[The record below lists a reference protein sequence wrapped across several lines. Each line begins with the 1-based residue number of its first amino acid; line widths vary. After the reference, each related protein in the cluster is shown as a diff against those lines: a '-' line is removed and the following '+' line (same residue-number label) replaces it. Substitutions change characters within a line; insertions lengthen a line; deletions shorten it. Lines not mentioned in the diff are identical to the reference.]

1 MKLSNLIL
9 PILLSVLLF
18 LMLVPLFFFAG
29 ELTCV
34 LEMIMI
40 ASLACI
46 SFVIAFFDL
55 KVSTTIL
62 TLIAISFFIPVINA
76 QLLPDTIRFPTFEM
90 QPNMQ
95 IEVQEIPIQ
104 LNKESIRYQTLQ
116 FSYILILFYL
126 LEYLVYAIFIIAL
139 PSLVFFKKTPIKAS
153 TSNFHKLCQRIA
165 GKMNVKMPKIYLLK
179 EPEVISFGEGERNAV
194 IGIYEKCDLSEDEL
208 EPIFIHEFSH
218 IKSDVSF
225 HSLNY
230 LLNKFHGKFGYLTGL
245 AFLCVAAWFINM
257 LSRTLEVF
265 SNSNQIEGLSIA
277 INNLMPFYIA
287 ILSLAEIIFFKS
299 ILALNPVILNPS
311 PQIGEFRADL
321 MTFLEVGEEK
331 LINSIHSLRS
341 LKLEYFLKHPQ
352 VKSSLFSKIS
362 DVYSKLEKKI
372 VTPKEYSDWLEY
384 FRESF
389 SNVIIGRASDSP
401 PDKLRVD
408 FIKFV
413 DKLVNETVSFHQ
425 SKERVE
431 IGLLWGIKTAIF
443 NDKIALYEFYRD
455 FRKISISDKKKV
467 IGYLLKNLDHF
478 NAKSC
483 SSETDVELVDVII
496 IVIML
501 IVDGSIS
508 LRASN
513 GFNKIGLEGDGR

>member
-1 MKLSNLIL
+1 MKLSNLML
-9 PILLSVLLF
+9 PFLLLVLLI
-18 LMLVPLFFFAG
+18 LMLTPLLFVAG
-29 ELTCV
+29 ELTYILKLV
-34 LEMIMI
+34 MLAGLIWLPFII
-40 ASLACI
+40 ALFAP
-46 SFVIAFFDL
+46 

-62 TLIAISFFIPVINA
+62 TLIAVGFLIPLLNV
-76 QLLPDTIRFPTFEM
+76 QLMPDTIHFPTFEI
-90 QPNMQ
+90 QQNMQ
-95 IEVQEIPIQ
+95 IEFQGVSIQ
-104 LNKESIRYQTLQ
+104 LNKELVGCKAFQL
-116 FSYILILFYL
+116 SYILISFYL
-126 LEYLVYAIFIIAL
+126 LEYLVYAILIVAF
-139 PSLVFFKKTPIKAS
+139 PSVVFLKKTSIKSS
-153 TSNFHKLCQRIA
+153 TTHFYKLCQRIA
-165 GKMNVKMPKIYLLK
+165 NKMNVKMPKMYLLK

-194 IGIYEKCDLSEDEL
+194 IGVYEKCDLSEDEL

-245 AFLCVAAWFINM
+245 AFLCVAAWFINT

-389 SNVIIGRASDSP
+389 SNVIVGRAFDSP

-431 IGLLWGIKTAIF
+431 IGLSWGIKTAIF

-455 FRKISISDKKKV
+455 FRRISALDKKKV

-483 SSETDVELVDVII
+483 SLETDVELVDVII

>member
-1 MKLSNLIL
+1 MKLLNLML
-9 PILLSVLLF
+9 PFLLLVLLV
-18 LMLVPLFFFAG
+18 LMLAPLLFVAG
-29 ELTCV
+29 ELTCILKV
-34 LEMIMI
+34 VM
-40 ASLACI
+40 LAGLI
-46 SFVIAFFDL
+46 WVPFVIPLFAP

-62 TLIAISFFIPVINA
+62 TLIVVGFFIPFLNV
-76 QLLPDTIRFPTFEM
+76 QLLPDTIHFPTFQI
-90 QPNMQ
+90 QPNMR
-95 IEVQEIPIQ
+95 IEVQEILIH
-104 LNKESIRYQTLQ
+104 LNKELIRCQTLQ
-116 FSYILILFYL
+116 FSYIIISFYL
-126 LEYLVYAIFIIAL
+126 LEYLVYAIFIVAL
-139 PSLVFFKKTPIKAS
+139 PSFVFLKKTHIKTS

-165 GKMNVKMPKIYLLK
+165 DRMNVRMPKVYLLK
-179 EPEVISFGEGERNAV
+179 EPEVISFGASERNAV

-218 IKSDVSF
+218 IKSDISL

-230 LLNKFHGKFGYLTGL
+230 LLNKFHRKFSYLTGL
-245 AFLCVAAWFINM
+245 AFLCVVAWFINM

-265 SNSNQIEGLSIA
+265 SKSNQIEGLSIA

-287 ILSLAEIIFFKS
+287 ILSLTEIILFKT
-299 ILALNPVILNPS
+299 ILALNLVILNPS

-321 MTFLEVGEEK
+321 TTFLEVGEEK
-331 LINSIHSLRS
+331 LINSIHSLRR

-362 DVYSKLEKKI
+362 NAYSKLEKKI

-389 SNVIIGRASDSP
+389 SSAMVGRVSSP

-413 DKLVNETVSFHQ
+413 DKLVNETMSSFHQ

-431 IGLLWGIKTAIF
+431 IGLSWGIKTAIF

-455 FRKISISDKKKV
+455 FRKISTSDKKKV

-483 SSETDVELVDVII
+483 SLEADVELVDVII

-501 IVDGSIS
+501 LVDGSIS
-508 LRASN
+508 LRTSD
-513 GFNKIGLEGDGR
+513 GFKRE